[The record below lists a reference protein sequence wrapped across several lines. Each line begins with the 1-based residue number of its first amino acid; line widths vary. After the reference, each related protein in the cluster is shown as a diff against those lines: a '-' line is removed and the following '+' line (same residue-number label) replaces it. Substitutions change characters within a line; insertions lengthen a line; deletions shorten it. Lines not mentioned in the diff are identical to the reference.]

1 MVDQRGIDDQRSLL
15 DARTAAARLGV
26 DVRTLYAYAA
36 RGLVR
41 SRPGPHGR
49 RHLYDPDDID
59 RLLVRKRA
67 RAGHGAVAAAALRF
81 GEPVLDSAITALGE
95 GDIRYRGHALSRLVA
110 DGVGFER
117 VAELLWSGALPAR
130 VQPWT
135 ALPLPWSRL
144 RAVLQAP
151 GAAIPRLAWVA
162 SWIGL
167 AHGAALEDDAI
178 AGARA
183 LVATLAMALAW
194 PPVPSRGRGSTPT
207 VAERCAW
214 ALGCA
219 EHPRKRA
226 AIELALVVS
235 ADHELNASA
244 FGVRV
249 AASTGADL
257 AASVAAGLH
266 VMSGPRHGAASR
278 LLEQLLE
285 RAGAPSRVPA
295 LVRERLRLGER
306 IPGFGHPIY
315 PAGDPRVPPL
325 LACARAMAPRS
336 QRWLTLESL
345 LRAMAERGRDAPNLD
360 AGLVAI
366 TIACGL
372 PPGTATGLFALGR
385 TAGWIAHALEQR
397 AAGFILRPRAR
408 YVGP

>member
-49 RHLYDPDDID
+49 RHLYDPDDIE

-81 GEPVLDSAITALGE
+81 GEPVLDSAITALAE

-110 DGVGFER
+110 DRVGFER
-117 VAELLWSGALPAR
+117 VAELLWCGALPAQ

-135 ALPLPWSRL
+135 ALPLPWARL
-144 RAVLQAP
+144 RAVIESP
-151 GAAIPRLAWVA
+151 GAAIPRLALVA

-167 AHGAALEDDAI
+167 VHGAALDDDAI

-183 LVATLAMALAW
+183 LVATLAHALGW
-194 PPVPSRGRGSTPT
+194 PPVAPRGRTSTT
-207 VAERCAW
+207 VAERCAL

-219 EHPRKRA
+219 DAPHKRD

-278 LLEQLLE
+278 VLEQLLA
-285 RAGAPSRVPA
+285 RAGAPARVPA
-295 LVRERLRLGER
+295 LVRERLRSGER
-306 IPGFGHPIY
+306 VPGFGHPIY

-336 QRWLTLESL
+336 QRWLTFEAL

-372 PPGTATGLFALGR
+372 PPGTAAGLFALGR